1 MANLLKGI
9 TNKFYNSDAGRV
21 LLDKENSYA
30 QTPYGSEFIPEYV
43 TTTGQKRFSTEAAIP
58 NLPKPETL
66 YFVHFDLNP
75 RTQEIINKKKALI
88 NYLVSGTAT
97 DANNSSSAIANLTAG
112 IKKSLNG
119 IKEKFNNKYSS
130 TLTALGGLFNKKDR
144 DKYRDFSR
152 DLYEHGVIEDDTI
165 KELNETYKF
174 SKKHDSI
181 KEKDDYDI
189 EI

>member
-1 MANLLKGI
+1 MKKNIKKDNEINELKEENNSLFEELHYFK
-9 TNKFYNSDAGRV
+9 NKFIR
-21 LLDKENSYA
+21 LIK
-30 QTPYGSEFIPEYV
+30 FI
-43 TTTGQKRFSTEAAIP
+43 KNR
-58 NLPKPETL
+58 
-66 YFVHFDLNP
+66 
-75 RTQEIINKKKALI
+75 
-88 NYLVSGTAT
+88 
-97 DANNSSSAIANLTAG
+97 
-112 IKKSLNG
+112 
-119 IKEKFNNKYSS
+119 
-130 TLTALGGLFNKKDR
+130 LFNKKDR

>member
-1 MANLLKGI
+1 MLSLILESTFVRVVDNFWIFLYSLFAELNYFK
-9 TNKFYNSDAGRV
+9 NKFIR
-21 LLDKENSYA
+21 LIK
-30 QTPYGSEFIPEYV
+30 FI
-43 TTTGQKRFSTEAAIP
+43 KNR
-58 NLPKPETL
+58 
-66 YFVHFDLNP
+66 
-75 RTQEIINKKKALI
+75 
-88 NYLVSGTAT
+88 
-97 DANNSSSAIANLTAG
+97 
-112 IKKSLNG
+112 
-119 IKEKFNNKYSS
+119 
-130 TLTALGGLFNKKDR
+130 LFNRKDR